1 MEDYTSHHYDVDDD
15 DESLLGVLRSIGAT
29 GARGATLNPIPRQAS
44 SRVGL
49 PPRRDNLSIFDNG
62 DGDGGDS
69 DKEADEPSLG
79 EDNFDVIQRAR
90 NAEEAQRRYDELKR
104 QHQVDLNDAKQL
116 ADLEDPGLQ
125 AHMDRARKQ
134 LAGHE
139 RNQAAL
145 PSEEALRRGDTDARR
160 ALSSLM
166 TSLKAQQMALQVA
179 CDDVLLQATN
189 AQKLADGGQ
198 PHGYPTADGLAPQD
212 HATKCFEYL
221 GKKVSAAGNDLAQI
235 VTALEGFE
243 RELTLARRAYENAV
257 DGLARRGQYFEE
269 AYGEAAFL
277 AAQGQATRK

>member
-1 MEDYTSHHYDVDDD
+1 MEDYTSHYDDEDD
-15 DESLLGVLRSIGAT
+15 DESLLGALRSIGAA
-29 GARGATLNPIPRQAS
+29 GARGATLNPLAG
-44 SRVGL
+44 SRVGVG
-49 PPRRDNLSIFDNG
+49 RRTDNLSASGVFDN
-62 DGDGGDS
+62 DGGGSGDS

-79 EDNFDVIQRAR
+79 EDNFDVLQRAR
-90 NAEEAQRRYDELKR
+90 KADSAQRRYDELR
-104 QHQVDLNDAKQL
+104 REHQVDLNDAKQL
-116 ADLEDPGLQ
+116 ADLEDPGLV

-134 LAGHE
+134 LANHE

-145 PSEEALRRGDTDARR
+145 PSEESLRRGDTDARR

-166 TSLKAQQMALQVA
+166 TSLKTQQMALQVA

-198 PHGYPTADGLAPQD
+198 PHGYPAADDLSPQE
-212 HATKCFEYL
+212 HAAKSFEYL

-277 AAQGQATRK
+277 AGREGPRK